1 MATLMI
7 KDLTASKELDSK
19 AMAAVAG
26 GTGEPGYTPLSLALV
41 DLTTVSTTFAVDNWA
56 ANASAQENYAGPFNF
71 GLATQNNDSYQGIT
85 QVGNTL
91 IG

>member
-1 MATLMI
+1 MATLTI
-7 KDLTASKELDSK
+7 KDLMASKELDGK

-26 GTGEPGYTPLSLALV
+26 GTSEPGYVPLSLALV

-71 GLATQNNDSYQGIT
+71 GLLAQNNDSYQGIN
-85 QVGNTL
+85 QAGNTL